1 MSEPCNVC
9 DGQGF
14 LWDYSDREE
23 AATKELCPSC
33 VANQYRHSMMNDM
46 IRSGY
51 AKEKDAQA
59 AQKLANE
66 GCDRAAANTNAE
78 IKKAVQNEFDR
89 LLELQ
94 HFLSSDDL
102 WDRLDDD
109 LAEKISNKGGKIIG
123 SIFREASRNGRIY
136 ETKESKRS
144 HRLKAKGRKIT
155 IWRRAEC

>member
-1 MSEPCNVC
+1 MSEPCKAC
-9 DGQGF
+9 EGQGF
-14 LWDYSDREE
+14 WWDHSDREE
-23 AATKELCPSC
+23 AATKEMCPGC
-33 VANQYRHSMMNDM
+33 YETAVVDDM
-46 IRSGY
+46 LGLFTGY

-78 IKKAVQNEFDR
+78 IKKAVQDEFDR

-123 SIFREASRNGRIY
+123 SIFREASRNGRIC

>member
-1 MSEPCNVC
+1 MSKACIACE
-9 DGQGF
+9 GQGF
-14 LWDYSDREE
+14 WWDHSDRWE
-23 AATKELCPSC
+23 AATKEMCPGC
-33 VANQYRHSMMNDM
+33 HGTAVMDDM
-46 IRSGY
+46 IRTGY
-51 AKEKDAQA
+51 AKEKDAEA

-66 GCDRAAANTNAE
+66 GCDRAAANTNTE

-94 HFLSSDDL
+94 QFLSSDDL

-123 SIFREASRNGRIY
+123 SIFREASRNGRIC

>member
-1 MSEPCNVC
+1 MSEPCRAC
-9 DGQGF
+9 EGQGF
-14 LWDYSDREE
+14 WWDHSDREE
-23 AATKELCPSC
+23 AATKEMCPGC
-33 VANQYRHSMMNDM
+33 YETAVVDDM
-46 IRSGY
+46 LGLFTGY

-78 IKKAVQNEFDR
+78 IKKAVQDEFDR

-123 SIFREASRNGRIY
+123 SIFREASRNGRIC

>member
-1 MSEPCNVC
+1 MSEPCRAC
-9 DGQGF
+9 EGQGF
-14 LWDYSDREE
+14 WWDHSDREE
-23 AATKELCPSC
+23 AATKEMCPGC
-33 VANQYRHSMMNDM
+33 YETAVVDDM
-46 IRSGY
+46 LGLFTGY

-78 IKKAVQNEFDR
+78 IKKAVQDEFDR

-123 SIFREASRNGRIY
+123 SIFREASRNGP
-136 ETKESKRS
+136 KRM
-144 HRLKAKGRKIT
+144 L
-155 IWRRAEC
+155 